1 MKRFFAI
8 TSIVAVCI
16 LGIIEI
22 NYLRVKWDK
31 SEESVANKLESGNI
45 EKIRLNPEQFK
56 DLKILAK
63 RNNLKAKY
71 WLGYCY
77 LYGKGTLKDYKNAIK
92 WLTKSARKGY
102 ADSQYMLGICYEYGK
117 GAEID
122 FNAAI
127 DWYKQA
133 FEQGHADAPYRI
145 GWCFE
150 TGRGVKYDCYKAI
163 EWYAKASEQGH
174 VDAPYRIAMLYETGR
189 GVKQDSLQANEWYI
203 KAIKN
208 RGHIDLDDLSWY
220 KRPAEFG
227 VALAQ
232 YYLGRCY
239 EGMEPAFD
247 EIAAMYSKY
256 AGSFDQMIDKGDHIA
271 KGYKAIYGFQKSKD
285 RDKIAE
291 NYSRAVYW
299 YTKAA
304 EQGYADAQYQLG
316 LCYYEGRGVKQNYKK
331 AVEWWL
337 KAAEQN
343 HSSSQDRLSNCYA
356 SGQGVQQ
363 SWEKSQ
369 YWSRREIDT
378 RLNGYDNQVDYGNKD
393 DKRAVH

>member
-1 MKRFFAI
+1 MKRFFTI

-16 LGIIEI
+16 FGIIEI

-31 SEESVANKLESGNI
+31 SEESVTNKLESGNI

-63 RNNLKAKY
+63 RDNPKAKY

-77 LYGKGTLKDYKNAIK
+77 LYGKGTHKDYKNAIK

-102 ADSQYMLGICYEYGK
+102 ADSQYMLGICNEYGI
-117 GAEID
+117 GSEID
-122 FNAAI
+122 YNAAI
-127 DWYKQA
+127 NWYKQA
-133 FEQGHADAPYRI
+133 F
-145 GWCFE
+145 
-150 TGRGVKYDCYKAI
+150 
-163 EWYAKASEQGH
+163 EQGH
-174 VDAPYRIAMLYETGR
+174 VDAPYRIAMLYETGS
-189 GVKQDSLQANEWYI
+189 GIKQDSLKAIEWYTI
-203 KAIKN
+203 AIKN
-208 RGHIDLDDLSWY
+208 RGYIDLDDISWY

-232 YYLGRCY
+232 YYLGLCY
-239 EGMEPAFD
+239 EGVDPTYD
-247 EIAAMYSKY
+247 EIAEIYSNH
-256 AGSFDQMIDKGDHIA
+256 ASSIDQMIDAGDHIA
-271 KGYKAIYGFQKSKD
+271 KGYKDIYQFQKSKD
-285 RDKIAE
+285 HSKIAE
-291 NYSRAVYW
+291 NYRRAVYW

-304 EQGYADAQYQLG
+304 KQGYADAQYQLG

-337 KAAEQN
+337 KAAELN
-343 HSSSQDRLSNCYA
+343 HSSAQSRLSLCYA

-369 YWSRREIDT
+369 YWSRRETDT
-378 RLNGYDNQVDYGNKD
+378 IFNECNNN
-393 DKRAVH
+393 